1 MFQLDPNYRSKLGVT
16 NSNSIITAS
25 SQRIANATAEN
36 FVITL
41 RGADFTLAGSGL
53 ANLDLEAK
61 DISPRQRFSFESAN
75 STTYSDVSVT
85 VDGVAT
91 VGNVVGGTGND
102 WEFDPGSRT
111 TITNASLV
119 QSGNTS
125 FVFGSLSRNDELT
138 QAGNIATDNLTII
151 NGTYPI
157 LDVYILR
164 TKIRRKIPDPLYTIT
179 SISGDTTN
187 SYINFANVQALT
199 VVTYLLMQKLL

>member
-1 MFQLDPNYRSKLGVT
+1 M
-16 NSNSIITAS
+16 
-25 SQRIANATAEN
+25 
-36 FVITL
+36 
-41 RGADFTLAGSGL
+41 
-53 ANLDLEAK
+53 DLEAK
-61 DISPRQRFSFESAN
+61 DIAQDKDLVLKVQTAQHIP
-75 STTYSDVSVT
+75 DVSVT

-125 FVFGSLSRNDELT
+125 FVFVSLSRNDELT

-157 LDVYILR
+157 
-164 TKIRRKIPDPLYTIT
+164 
-179 SISGDTTN
+179 
-187 SYINFANVQALT
+187 
-199 VVTYLLMQKLL
+199 